1 MTTMVP
7 TAVATCA
14 ALGEGG
20 SPSGVSLATYVVVKL
35 NYKWYM
41 ISRIGHKIQQT
52 WEKKTTK
59 HSI

>member
-20 SPSGVSLATYVVVKL
+20 SPSGVSLATLCVGQIELISAIDEYHATQ
-35 NYKWYM
+35 KWA
-41 ISRIGHKIQQT
+41 
-52 WEKKTTK
+52 
-59 HSI
+59 